1 MTLTSASALDTL
13 HAVGESTRLRLVALL
28 QHGEL
33 TVTDLTDICGQS
45 QPRISRHLKLLVEAG
60 VVDRHR
66 EGTWIYFSLVADG
79 PLRALVDDMMKSINP
94 LDSTLAA
101 DLDRLEVVRQ
111 RRSDTAQQYFANI
124 AADWD
129 RLRSLHA
136 PDATVESLIVDA
148 VDAAPFRSL
157 LDIGTGTGRML
168 QLLAQRGNVDR
179 AVGLDSSHSMLAV
192 ARANLDRAEIRNV
205 ELRQGDVY
213 APPFEPASFDLVVVH
228 QVLHF
233 LDDPARAIAETAR
246 LVAPGGRMLIVDFAP
261 HTLTFLQAEHAHRRL
276 GFRTDTV
283 ADWLVAAGLVVT
295 AIDLIAPPANAQL
308 TVAPWLATQ
317 QEVAVRA

>member
-1 MTLTSASALDTL
+1 MSLTSAAALDAL
-13 HAVGESTRLRLVALL
+13 RAVGESTRLRLVALL
-28 QHGEL
+28 SHGEL
-33 TVTDLTDICGQS
+33 TVSDLTDICGQS
-45 QPRISRHLKLLVEAG
+45 QPRISRHLKLLAEAG

-66 EGTWIYFSLVADG
+66 EGTWVYFSLAPSG
-79 PLRALVDDMMKSINP
+79 PLRAFVEDMLKAINP
-94 LDSTLAA
+94 LDAALAA

-129 RLRSLHA
+129 RVRTLHA
-136 PDATVESLIVDA
+136 SDATVEAAIIDA
-148 VDAAPFRSL
+148 VDAAPFRSM

-168 QLLAQRGNVDR
+168 RLLASRCTDR

-213 APPFEPASFDLVVVH
+213 APPFEPGVFDLVVVH

-233 LDDPARAIAETAR
+233 LDDPARAVSEAAR
-246 LVAPGGRMLIVDFAP
+246 LVAPGGRLLIVDFAP
-261 HTLTFLQAEHAHRRL
+261 HTLTFLQVEHAHRRL

-283 ADWLVAAGLVVT
+283 ADWLTAAGVAVT
-295 AIDLIAPPANAQL
+295 TIDLIAPPANAQL
-308 TVAPWLATQ
+308 TVALWLATQ

>member
-1 MTLTSASALDTL
+1 VTLTSAAALDAL
-13 HAVGESTRLRLVALL
+13 RAVGESTRLRLVALL
-28 QHGEL
+28 ANGEL
-33 TVTDLTDICGQS
+33 SVTDITDICGQS

-60 VVDRHR
+60 VANRHR
-66 EGTWIYFSLVADG
+66 EGTWVYFSLVAGG
-79 PLRALVDDMMKSINP
+79 PLRVLVDDVLKSIDA
-94 LDSTLAA
+94 LDATLAT

-111 RRSDTAQQYFANI
+111 RRSAIAQQYFANI
-124 AADWD
+124 ADDWD
-129 RLRSLHA
+129 RVRSLHA
-136 PDATVESLIVDA
+136 PDATVEAAIIEA

-168 QLLAQRGNVDR
+168 QLLAGRRTER
-179 AVGLDSSHSMLAV
+179 AVGFDSSHSMLAV

-233 LDDPARAIAETAR
+233 LDDPARAVAEAAR
-246 LVAPGGRMLIVDFAP
+246 LVAPGGRILIVDFAP

-276 GFRTDTV
+276 GFRTETV
-283 ADWLVAAGLVVT
+283 ADWLVAGGITVT
-295 AIDLIAPPANAQL
+295 AIDLIAPPADAQL
-308 TVAPWLATQ
+308 TVALWLATQ

>member
-1 MTLTSASALDTL
+1 MTLTSAAALDAL
-13 HAVGESTRLRLVALL
+13 RAVGESTRLRLVALL
-28 QHGEL
+28 ANGEL
-33 TVTDLTDICGQS
+33 SVTDITDICGQS

-60 VVDRHR
+60 VANRHR
-66 EGTWIYFSLVADG
+66 EGTWVYFSLVAGG
-79 PLRALVDDMMKSINP
+79 PLRVLVDDVLKSIDA
-94 LDSTLAA
+94 LDATLAT

-111 RRSDTAQQYFANI
+111 RRSAIAQQYFANI
-124 AADWD
+124 ADDWD
-129 RLRSLHA
+129 RVRSLHA
-136 PDATVESLIVDA
+136 PDATVEAAIIEA

-168 QLLAQRGNVDR
+168 QLLAGRRTER
-179 AVGLDSSHSMLAV
+179 AVGFDSSHSMLAV

-233 LDDPARAIAETAR
+233 LDDPARAVAEAAR
-246 LVAPGGRMLIVDFAP
+246 LVAPGGRILIVDFAP

-276 GFRTDTV
+276 GFRTETV
-283 ADWLVAAGLVVT
+283 ADWLVAGGITVT
-295 AIDLIAPPANAQL
+295 AIDLIAPPADAQL
-308 TVAPWLATQ
+308 TVALWLATQ

>member
-1 MTLTSASALDTL
+1 MTLTSAAALDAL
-13 HAVGESTRLRLVALL
+13 RAVGESTRLRLVALL
-28 QHGEL
+28 ANGEL
-33 TVTDLTDICGQS
+33 SVTDITDICGQS

-60 VVDRHR
+60 VVNRHR
-66 EGTWIYFSLVADG
+66 EGTWVYFSLVAGG
-79 PLRALVDDMMKSINP
+79 PLRVLVDDVLKSIDP
-94 LDSTLAA
+94 LDATLAT

-111 RRSDTAQQYFANI
+111 RRSAIAQQYFANI
-124 AADWD
+124 ADDWD
-129 RLRSLHA
+129 RVRSLHA
-136 PDATVESLIVDA
+136 PDATVEAAIIDA

-168 QLLAQRGNVDR
+168 QLLAGRRTER
-179 AVGLDSSHSMLAV
+179 AVGFDSSHSMLAV

-233 LDDPARAIAETAR
+233 LDDPARAVAEAAR
-246 LVAPGGRMLIVDFAP
+246 LVAPGGRILIVDFAP

-276 GFRTDTV
+276 GFRTETV
-283 ADWLVAAGLVVT
+283 ADWLVAGGITVT
-295 AIDLIAPPANAQL
+295 AIDLIAPPADAQL
-308 TVAPWLATQ
+308 TVALWLATQ

>member
-1 MTLTSASALDTL
+1 VTLTSAAALDAL
-13 HAVGESTRLRLVALL
+13 RAVGESTRLRLVALL
-28 QHGEL
+28 ANGEL
-33 TVTDLTDICGQS
+33 SVTDITDICGQS

-60 VVDRHR
+60 VVNRHR
-66 EGTWIYFSLVADG
+66 EGTWVYFSLVAGG
-79 PLRALVDDMMKSINP
+79 PLRVLVDDVLKSIDA
-94 LDSTLAA
+94 LDATLAT

-111 RRSDTAQQYFANI
+111 RRSAIAQQYFANI
-124 AADWD
+124 ADDWD
-129 RLRSLHA
+129 RVRSLHA
-136 PDATVESLIVDA
+136 PDATVEAAIIEA

-168 QLLAQRGNVDR
+168 QLLAGRRTER
-179 AVGLDSSHSMLAV
+179 AVGFDSSHSMLAV

-233 LDDPARAIAETAR
+233 LDDPARAVAEAAR
-246 LVAPGGRMLIVDFAP
+246 LVAPGGRILIVDFAP

-276 GFRTDTV
+276 GFRTETV
-283 ADWLVAAGLVVT
+283 ADWLVAGGITVT
-295 AIDLIAPPANAQL
+295 AIDLIAPPADAQL
-308 TVAPWLATQ
+308 TVALWLATQ